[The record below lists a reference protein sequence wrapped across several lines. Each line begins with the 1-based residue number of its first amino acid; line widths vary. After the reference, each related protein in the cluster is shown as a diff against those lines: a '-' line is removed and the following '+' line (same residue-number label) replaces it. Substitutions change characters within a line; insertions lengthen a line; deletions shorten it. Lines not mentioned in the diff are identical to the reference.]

1 MPSEYSLCAPCSRGD
16 AGGARARQQRGGRT
30 AAWRACVRDGSV
42 RQGNRKRGRH
52 RAVQHPCGDGVI
64 GRAGAGARLRGARL
78 EVLGLEKSVGLIL
91 DGRHLGARL
100 RNASHDGVPPSPPF
114 SCTVRSALCRG
125 GLLPPCLV
133 DKIVLLKDWCNGN
146 GVSCG
151 RVSGQLMRAAASL
164 SPNQVATFTACAR
177 AHIEIYGNAVRMRA
191 RGCRGISILQLS
203 AYHASSRRVSTRYV
217 MRAPPSAWC
226 AASLL
231 VAVGARCV
239 EPPPP
244 PSLPSVWTV

>member
-177 AHIEIYGNAVRMRA
+177 AHIEIYGKCGAHARPRLQGNIDPAAVGLPRVLSSSLDKIRDACAALGMV
-191 RGCRGISILQLS
+191 CRIST
-203 AYHASSRRVSTRYV
+203 SSRWR
-217 MRAPPSAWC
+217 
-226 AASLL
+226 
-231 VAVGARCV
+231 
-239 EPPPP
+239 
-244 PSLPSVWTV
+244 TVC